1 MKQRTNSF
9 TIHSFHLNFPNFIPE
24 IIHPLYI
31 STSILSTF
39 FPWNREYVKI
49 NSLLIPYFSEFSF
62 FFLNSKTRKKK
73 DKFQSPLL
81 QIHQISF
88 TTESSLFIPT
98 ILLAS
103 WDKEWPKSILFDLVS
118 LCEFLLPTLISKI
131 FNKHLHDETHRGGGP
146 KSIPFDFMSQFPFVA
161 LPSPPSFENLEDRRN
176 YYRQWS
182 AAKCRHAPLVRTPGR
197 GIQSGALRSR
207 IRYRAKRLI
216 DSVACYISIDIL
228 NGRPGQIHFLARLAP
243 FGSNTPGD
251 GPRVMNKNSLQA
263 EPPLKHTRIVYRPF
277 DISWYQTPDIWH
289 FLLSF
294 LSLSLSLVRIIHTR
308 PR

>member
-1 MKQRTNSF
+1 MAKVDSLRSR
-9 TIHSFHLNFPNFIPE
+9 
-24 IIHPLYI
+24 I
-31 STSILSTF
+31 SL
-39 FPWNREYVKI
+39 
-49 NSLLIPYFSEFSF
+49 
-62 FFLNSKTRKKK
+62 
-73 DKFQSPLL
+73 
-81 QIHQISF
+81 
-88 TTESSLFIPT
+88 
-98 ILLAS
+98 
-103 WDKEWPKSILFDLVS
+103 
-118 LCEFLLPTLISKI
+118 EFLLPTLISKI
-131 FNKHLHDETHRGGGP
+131 FNKHLHDETHRGGGEA

-263 EPPLKHTRIVYRPF
+263 EPPFKHTRIVYRPF

-294 LSLSLSLVRIIHTR
+294 LSLSLVRIIHTR

>member
-1 MKQRTNSF
+1 MKQSTNSF

-118 LCEFLLPTLISKI
+118 LSNFFSQLSSPRFLTNIYTMKHTEEEGQSRFPSISCPNSPLLHCPPLPLSKTW
-131 FNKHLHDETHRGGGP
+131 KTGGIIIGNDP
-146 KSIPFDFMSQFPFVA
+146 
-161 LPSPPSFENLEDRRN
+161 RRN
-176 YYRQWS
+176 ADMLHLFEHR
-182 AAKCRHAPLVRTPGR
+182 AAEFNLG
-197 GIQSGALRSR
+197 L
-207 IRYRAKRLI
+207 
-216 DSVACYISIDIL
+216 
-228 NGRPGQIHFLARLAP
+228 
-243 FGSNTPGD
+243 
-251 GPRVMNKNSLQA
+251 
-263 EPPLKHTRIVYRPF
+263 
-277 DISWYQTPDIWH
+277 
-289 FLLSF
+289 
-294 LSLSLSLVRIIHTR
+294 
-308 PR
+308 

>member
-62 FFLNSKTRKKK
+62 FFKSKTRKKK
-73 DKFQSPLL
+73 RTNLLLFKFTKFHSLLNRLYLFQQSSSHRETKNG
-81 QIHQISF
+81 QSRFSSISYL
-88 TTESSLFIPT
+88 SL
-98 ILLAS
+98 
-103 WDKEWPKSILFDLVS
+103 
-118 LCEFLLPTLISKI
+118 EFLLPTLISKI

-228 NGRPGQIHFLARLAP
+228 NGRPGQIHFLAHFLAP

-294 LSLSLSLVRIIHTR
+294 LSLSLVRIIHTR

>member
-131 FNKHLHDETHRGGGP
+131 FNKHLHDETHRGGGRQSRFP
-146 KSIPFDFMSQFPFVA
+146 SISCPNSPLLHCPP
-161 LPSPPSFENLEDRRN
+161 LPLSKTWKTGGIIIGNDPRRN
-176 YYRQWS
+176 ADMLHLFEHR
-182 AAKCRHAPLVRTPGR
+182 AAEFNLG
-197 GIQSGALRSR
+197 L
-207 IRYRAKRLI
+207 
-216 DSVACYISIDIL
+216 
-228 NGRPGQIHFLARLAP
+228 
-243 FGSNTPGD
+243 
-251 GPRVMNKNSLQA
+251 
-263 EPPLKHTRIVYRPF
+263 
-277 DISWYQTPDIWH
+277 
-289 FLLSF
+289 
-294 LSLSLSLVRIIHTR
+294 
-308 PR
+308 